1 MPVTGAYR
9 GNGQNACDMAFT
21 IPFCPFIYIVIFTE
35 VKAVSTIHISKTDN
49 YFTVENSFVDKYMC
63 DANGY
68 FVKVY
73 LYLLRHSADKSDLS
87 LSKIADVLNM
97 LQSDVLSALKYW
109 DSLGVIKF
117 VQKDKND
124 YDIDLSYRADTA
136 MEAQSPQP
144 VKAEDETVETP
155 KQVMRTSPT
164 YQMSEINNIIMG
176 NEKIKGM
183 FNIASQILNKTLSSN
198 DMKIIYSFYDYLKLP
213 VEVIFLLLEYCV
225 TVDKTNMRYM
235 EKVAIGWAD
244 DEINT
249 TRKANNYIKQ
259 KTLENNLIS
268 KYRKMF
274 KINDRD
280 LSDTET
286 SYIKKWVN
294 EYKCTEEQI
303 FDAYNKTVLN
313 TGKVAF
319 KYMDAILKN
328 SGEEKDN
335 GNKANPIETKKGKN
349 SFNGYSANY
358 GNTEL
363 EKELLN
369 RRMAKY
375 KTLEE

>member
-1 MPVTGAYR
+1 MS
-9 GNGQNACDMAFT
+9 M
-21 IPFCPFIYIVIFTE
+21 
-35 VKAVSTIHISKTDN
+35 IHISKTDN

-109 DSLGVIKF
+109 DNLGVIKLTS
-117 VQKDKND
+117 QDKND
-124 YDIDLSYRADTA
+124 YDIDLSYRGEEQTDNRAAQSVEQNTEPADT
-136 MEAQSPQP
+136 Q
-144 VKAEDETVETP
+144 KTLL
-155 KQVMRTSPT
+155 KTSPT

-176 NEKIKGM
+176 NEKIKSM

-213 VEVIFLLLEYCV
+213 VEVIFSLLEYCV
-225 TVDKTNMRYM
+225 TIDKTNMRYM
-235 EKVAIGWAD
+235 EKVALSWAD
-244 DEINT
+244 NEINT

-259 KTLENNLIS
+259 KTQEANMIT
-268 KYRKMF
+268 KYKKMF
-274 KINDRD
+274 KIADRD
-280 LSDTET
+280 LSDSEIGF
-286 SYIKKWVN
+286 IKKWVN
-294 EYKCTEEQI
+294 EYKCTDEELY
-303 FDAYNKTVLN
+303 DAYNKTVLN

-328 SGEEKDN
+328 SNDEKDN
-335 GNKANPIETKKGKN
+335 SDKPDATRRGKN
-349 SFNGYSANY
+349 NFNGYSSNY
-358 GNTEL
+358 GQTDL

-369 RRMAKY
+369 RRIAKY
-375 KTLEE
+375 KTAEE